1 MGKEK
6 QIKITKGSVCYM
18 CVYTELDVHVV
29 LRMLGYNLFDAM
41 RNNIVVLV
49 DGSVYK
55 YNKINKEDK

>member
-1 MGKEK
+1 
-6 QIKITKGSVCYM
+6 M